1 MNLSWGLLSK
11 YRNELYGFSI
21 IWIILFHGIILKKCA
36 LPKSL
41 KILEDFLER
50 GNLGVEIFLFLSGVC
65 LYSSMKND
73 CNILNFYKKRLIRIF
88 SSLFIICG
96 TYWFYTCIIQ
106 GKNFIKFFYNIT
118 FYSFWSKYDGQVWF
132 VALII
137 PLYFL
142 YPYLY
147 KYWLSLSKNKLLIL
161 FVMVFGIYALCFMYS
176 QLDWKNYKGIEIA
189 LTRIPVFLVGCYC
202 GEYVY
207 EDKKLDKIFLIGLLI
222 SMLVGFILIK
232 NYSLVKGLRF
242 AYFLIGLGLQ
252 LLISIVLEFWN
263 NKAINKQLSVCGRLS
278 LELYLVHIIFRR
290 FYTTSSLYDI
300 GKVQN
305 YGEYVLLCMI
315 GAIVVSMLVCELK
328 STLKIS

>member
-1 MNLSWGLLSK
+1 MNLTWGLLSK

-21 IWIILFHGIILKKCA
+21 IWIVLFHGIILKKCA
-36 LPKSL
+36 LPKSFQ
-41 KILEDFLER
+41 IIENFLQR

-65 LYSSMKND
+65 LYFSMKND
-73 CNILNFYKKRLIRIF
+73 DNILNFYKKRLIRIF
-88 SSLFIICG
+88 SSLLMICG

-106 GKNFIKFFYNIT
+106 QPDYIKFLENIT
-118 FYSFWSKYDGQVWF
+118 LLGFWKRYDQQIWF

-137 PLYFL
+137 PLYFI

-147 KYWLSLSKNKLLIL
+147 RYWLIFPKNKFLIL
-161 FVMVFGIYALCFMYS
+161 LVMVIGIYSLCFMYS

-207 EDKKLDKIFLIGLLI
+207 EDKKLDKTFLMSLFF
-222 SMLVGFILIK
+222 SMLLGVVLLK

-242 AYFLIGLGLQ
+242 AYFLIGLGLP
-252 LLISIVLEFWN
+252 LLVSIVLELLN
-263 NKAINKQLSVCGRLS
+263 SRTINKQLSMWGGLS
-278 LELYLVHIIFRR
+278 LELYLVHIILRGIYAKSS
-290 FYTTSSLYDI
+290 FYGA

-305 YGEYVLLCMI
+305 YGEYVLFCMV
-315 GAIVVSMLVCELK
+315 GAFVVSMLVHNIK
-328 STLKIS
+328 R